1 MLAADEGIWP
11 PSQWAWRSYS
21 SLIVDGRMIAY
32 RWWGSRKRYSPSD
45 LPLRSIPPRL
55 TARCLPLTAAGG
67 QGPQGNTAS
76 LHPPQLRFA
85 VLLLSGRKRYS
96 PSDLTLRSIP
106 PRLTAR
112 CPPAYGR
119 GWPVSSGQHRLRP
132 MHKSTVAIPCLPA
145 RSTHKP
151 FAPLPLTSLA
161 GTTNLSSC
169 MGLSTI
175 IRHGAI
181 YHRAVWDH

>member
-1 MLAADEGIWP
+1 MASESVGLEAMFF
-11 PSQWAWRSYS
+11 
-21 SLIVDGRMIAY
+21 VDGEKAQAVLSF
-32 RWWGSRKRYSPSD
+32 GPS
-45 LPLRSIPPRL
+45 
-55 TARCLPLTAAGG
+55 
-67 QGPQGNTAS
+67 AS
-76 LHPPQLRFA
+76 LHPPTALCFSFAEWSQA
-85 VLLLSGRKRYS
+85 VLSFG
-96 PSDLTLRSIP
+96 PSASLHP
-106 PRLTAR
+106 PTPDGAV
-112 CPPAYGR
+112 PPAYGR
-119 GWPVSSGQHRLRP
+119 GWPGSSGQHRLRP

-181 YHRAVWDH
+181 YHRAVWEHRLSHG

>member
-1 MLAADEGIWP
+1 MSASFFFVSAVNLLIVFVRPVSHRVSRELPPTAFRTSCLPPPFARAASHRVSHELPTTLPIHP
-11 PSQWAWRSYS
+11 ATLRFVVSVAWR
-21 SLIVDGRMIAY
+21 GRKVY
-32 RWWGSRKRYSPSD
+32 CPSD
-45 LPLRSIPPRL
+45 LPLRSIPPTALRL
-55 TARCLPLTAAGG
+55 WA
-67 QGPQGNTAS
+67 
-76 LHPPQLRFA
+76 
-85 VLLLSGRKRYS
+85 
-96 PSDLTLRSIP
+96 
-106 PRLTAR
+106 
-112 CPPAYGR
+112 PPAYGR
-119 GWPVSSGQHRLRP
+119 GWPGSSGQHRLRP

-181 YHRAVWDH
+181 YHRAVWDHRLSHG